1 MPSSG
6 AQHCS
11 FQAASRG
18 LCSLAWDE
26 PPWLEGRKLRS
37 TALTPILGEDHGSF
51 DQNLSLVLHAGILWR
66 VLLVGMVLKRSV
78 IRHSKSQ
85 DFGLKL

>member
-6 AQHCS
+6 AQHRS

-18 LCSLAWDE
+18 RLSLGWYE
-26 PPWLEGRKLRS
+26 PPWLEARKPRP
-37 TALTPILGEDHGSF
+37 TAFTPILGEDHGSF
-51 DQNLSLVLHAGILWR
+51 SKNRSLVLHTGILWR